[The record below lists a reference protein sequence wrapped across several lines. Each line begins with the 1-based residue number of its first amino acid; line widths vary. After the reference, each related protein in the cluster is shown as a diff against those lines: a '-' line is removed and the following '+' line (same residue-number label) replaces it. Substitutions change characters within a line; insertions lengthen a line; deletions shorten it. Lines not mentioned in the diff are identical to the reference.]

1 MKTCSYCGTD
11 NNDESESCN
20 GCGTQRPMPPGENP
34 PQEPRPPAVRTIL
47 RLFALGFIL
56 FFCWILLIGNWPPQ
70 WWERRLERQEALQR
84 IQAAGGWAVLRNDC
98 MLLAE
103 TNHFER
109 YSRFGPLIWRG
120 REMMDEMPPAIVKLK
135 PLSVFLY
142 PPKSYNNDL
151 LWPALQKKDDHPEIW
166 VVHIMLSGWPAIN
179 HRKPYYGFD
188 VICGTEPES
197 YQPTDS
203 TRRAR
208 KVAGGIY
215 EIY

>member
-11 NNDESESCN
+11 NNDESESCY
-20 GCGTQRPMPPGENP
+20 GCGTQLPMPPGESP
-34 PQEPRPPAVRTIL
+34 PQKSRPPVVRTIR

-56 FFCWILLIGNWPPQ
+56 FFCWFLLLGNWPPQ
-70 WWERRLERQEALQR
+70 WWERRSERQEALQR
-84 IQAAGGWAVLRNDC
+84 VQAAGGWAVLRSDC

-109 YSRFGPLIWRG
+109 YSRYSPLIWG
-120 REMMDEMPPAIVKLK
+120 GHDEILPSAIVKLK
-135 PLSVFLY
+135 PLRVFLY
-142 PPKSYNNDL
+142 PPNSYNPLNSDNYPFL
-151 LWPALQKKDDHPEIW
+151 PKKDDPEIW
-166 VVHIMLSGWPAIN
+166 VVHIMVFGWPDVN

-188 VICGTEPES
+188 VICGTEPVS

-203 TRRAR
+203 TRSAK